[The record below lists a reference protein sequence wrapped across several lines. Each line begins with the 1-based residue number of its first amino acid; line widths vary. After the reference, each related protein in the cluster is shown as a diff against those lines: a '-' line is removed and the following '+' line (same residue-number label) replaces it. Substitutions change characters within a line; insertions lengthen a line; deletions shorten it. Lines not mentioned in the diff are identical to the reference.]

1 MTFLDYL
8 NELIPL
14 DSMVPEFQC
23 VIAGALVIVCVRLVA
38 GAILNWFER
47 MFNNG

>member
-14 DSMVPEFQC
+14 ENMVPEFQVVVSG
-23 VIAGALVIVCVRLVA
+23 VIVMVCVRLVA

-47 MFNNG
+47 MFT